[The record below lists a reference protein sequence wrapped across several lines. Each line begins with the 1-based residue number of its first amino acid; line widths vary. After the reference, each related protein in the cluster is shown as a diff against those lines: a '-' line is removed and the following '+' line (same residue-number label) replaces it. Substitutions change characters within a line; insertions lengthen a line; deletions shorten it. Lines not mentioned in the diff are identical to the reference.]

1 MQQRKPDIIK
11 QPIPLILGT
20 FAVAVA
26 LLVARAVRAP
36 LPCEAEVAG
45 VLSSVGVWFDGLFS
59 PLWSVVFAVLMTVA
73 SAVVFTRIISRYSI
87 SVIRSLIPLVL
98 YCLLVCGV
106 SYPVGSPSLG
116 LALFLLAHSA
126 ELMVG
131 SFRRKAM
138 FDDVMCGS
146 FYAGLAALLVPDFV
160 WASLLVAYQW
170 SLYRRSAREC
180 VAGGVMWLLPI
191 VPAEFVSWVVGG
203 KVGLVVGEWAEG
215 LSLPSVFS
223 VNDVVQQ
230 CGGVFGGVLV
240 GVCLLLGVVCLVAFV
255 AAYGSM
261 RIRARKIHLY
271 FSALFLVG
279 VAMLLLGFPVVV
291 ALPIVGMGAVPLVH
305 TFFVRVPGVWSVT
318 IYIGMLLAVLW
329 RSFVG

>member
-59 PLWSVVFAVLMTVA
+59 PLWSVVFAVFMTVG

-87 SVIRSLIPLVL
+87 SVIRSFIPLVL

-131 SFRRKAM
+131 SFKRKTM

-203 KVGLVVGEWAEG
+203 KVGLVVGEWAER
-215 LSLPSVFS
+215 LSLPSVLS

-255 AAYGSM
+255 AAYGAM

-305 TFFVRVPGVWSVT
+305 TFFVRVPGVWSVN
-318 IYIGMLLAVLW
+318 IYISNFGALY
-329 RSFVG
+329 SIGC